1 MMTSSKLKINVIIH
15 VENSLSYN
23 ISKFGRKS
31 ITGKRD
37 NLNWTKAVMT
47 SSMKITFFEF
57 RCKYDDF
64 ISLFRGQG
72 GMEWY
77 LQLMLFPTMIKKFWR
92 AISISKMA
100 CFWSNLH
107 YIAHSSTRGFSTL
120 TRSHGIMKG
129 QEWLKINGNRQ
140 LSYQESKSCKNFEF
154 LPFIRTARAHN
165 ARADTY
171 GRKIWKCSKWPGSCS
186 KLFIGDFEHV
196 KILTRAHVRV
206 VTRTGTRIV
215 SMLPYDLKFMCIE
228 FG

>member
-1 MMTSSKLKINVIIH
+1 MKNYALSPLIENFTTMTSSKLKINVITH

-77 LQLMLFPTMIKKFWR
+77 LQLMLFPTMIKKLGVNGHSEELFRFQKWHVF
-92 AISISKMA
+92 AHFCII
-100 CFWSNLH
+100 LP
-107 YIAHSSTRGFSTL
+107 IA
-120 TRSHGIMKG
+120 
-129 QEWLKINGNRQ
+129 
-140 LSYQESKSCKNFEF
+140 
-154 LPFIRTARAHN
+154 
-165 ARADTY
+165 ARADFKLWRARTAL
-171 GRKIWKCSKWPGSCS
+171 WKVKSDWKSMEIVNCRIRNPN
-186 KLFIGDFEHV
+186 HV
-196 KILTRAHVRV
+196 KILNFCHSFALRARTTRAR
-206 VTRTGTRIV
+206 TRTDGKFGNA
-215 SMLPYDLKFMCIE
+215 LNDLVRAQNCL
-228 FG
+228 